1 MVSSA
6 SINMKQLL
14 DNMIFYSQ
22 CSTCIFKVKKSH
34 SLRNSDNVCCPD
46 IEKLGMELNF
56 LLWNTVHETS
66 FTPHPPP
73 TLKHDILSTNTSK
86 KFPVGT

>member
-22 CSTCIFKVKKSH
+22 CSTCIFKVKKNH
-34 SLRNSDNVCCPD
+34 SLRNSDNVCCQD
-46 IEKLGMELNF
+46 YEKLGMELKFFF
-56 LLWNTVHETS
+56 LFNIDWKK
-66 FTPHPPP
+66 
-73 TLKHDILSTNTSK
+73 TLTAEDK
-86 KFPVGT
+86 KF